1 MVKDAQVVKDAPS
14 NGQQV
19 TFTLPEGMTP
29 EQFKGLFGT
38 FNKNIVRGRKIGR
51 ADSQAV
57 QRLLNA
63 HKEQLLTFRREE
75 WKKEGLDSSKLT
87 LRKS

>member
-1 MVKDAQVVKDAPS
+1 MADKPQVVKDAPT

-19 TFTLPEGMTP
+19 TFTLPEGMSP

-38 FNKNIVRGRKIGR
+38 FNKNVVRGRKVGK

-57 QRLLNA
+57 RRLLNA
-63 HKEQLLTFRREE
+63 HKEQLLGFRKEE

-87 LRKS
+87 IRNR

>member
-1 MVKDAQVVKDAPS
+1 MANTPAKVAPAPT

-19 TFTLPEGMTP
+19 TFTLPEGMSP

-38 FNKNIVRGRKIGR
+38 FNKNVVRGRKIGR

-57 QRLLNA
+57 RRLLAA
-63 HKEQLLTFRREE
+63 HKEQLLTFRKEE
-75 WKKEGLDSSKLT
+75 WQKEGLDSSKLT
-87 LRKS
+87 IRK